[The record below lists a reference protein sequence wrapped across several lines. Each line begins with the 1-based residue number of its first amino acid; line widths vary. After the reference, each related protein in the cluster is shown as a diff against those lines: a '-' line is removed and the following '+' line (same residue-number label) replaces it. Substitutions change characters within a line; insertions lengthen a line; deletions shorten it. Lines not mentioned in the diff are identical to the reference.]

1 MIYNGVI
8 NFLKITRKNMSLKAA
23 LIRIA
28 IKLTPT
34 ILIIWVSNLILKGIA
49 RLLEFEFD
57 LENRKF
63 HVKTQL
69 YGEIDTIDVWVED
82 FMINTDGHS
91 YEFLIRQ
98 AHSDRPWLTN
108 ILALVVGKSWKIPVI
123 PELASHMGLFAEL
136 LKAPIHAQ
144 DTHSDPQLIVMDK

>member
-1 MIYNGVI
+1 
-8 NFLKITRKNMSLKAA
+8 MSLKSI
-23 LIRIA
+23 LIKIA

-34 ILIIWVSNLILKGIA
+34 IFIIWVSNLILKGIA

-82 FMINTDGHS
+82 FMINTDGTS
-91 YEFLIRQ
+91 YELLILK
-98 AHSDRPWLTN
+98 ANSDRLWLTN
-108 ILALVVGKSWKIPVI
+108 ILALIVGKSWKIPVI
-123 PELASHMGLFAEL
+123 PELAPHMTLIAEL
-136 LKAPIHAQ
+136 LNAPVHVKEAN
-144 DTHSDPQLIVMDK
+144 SEPQLIVIDKE

>member
-1 MIYNGVI
+1 
-8 NFLKITRKNMSLKAA
+8 MSLKSV
-23 LIRIA
+23 LIKIA

-34 ILIIWVSNLILKGIA
+34 VLIIWVSNLILKGIA

-82 FMINTDGHS
+82 FMINTDGQS
-91 YEFLIRQ
+91 YEFLIRK
-98 AHSDRPWLTN
+98 ANSDRLWLTN
-108 ILALVVGKSWKIPVI
+108 ILALIVGKSWKIPAI
-123 PELASHMGLFAEL
+123 PELAPYMGLFAEL
-136 LKAPIHAQ
+136 LQAPV
-144 DTHSDPQLIVMDK
+144 DVKNVDSEPQLIVIDRE

>member
-1 MIYNGVI
+1 
-8 NFLKITRKNMSLKAA
+8 MSLKSI
-23 LIRIA
+23 LIKIA

-34 ILIIWVSNLILKGIA
+34 IFIIWVSNLILKGIA

-82 FMINTDGHS
+82 FMINTDGTS
-91 YEFLIRQ
+91 YELLILK
-98 AHSDRPWLTN
+98 ANSDRLWLTN
-108 ILALVVGKSWKIPVI
+108 ILALIVGKSWKIPAI
-123 PELASHMGLFAEL
+123 PELAPHMTLIAEL
-136 LKAPIHAQ
+136 LNPPVHVKEAN
-144 DTHSDPQLIVMDK
+144 SEPQLIVIDKE

>member
-1 MIYNGVI
+1 
-8 NFLKITRKNMSLKAA
+8 MSLKSI
-23 LIRIA
+23 LIKIA

-57 LENRKF
+57 LDTRKF

-82 FMINTDGHS
+82 FMINTDGQS
-91 YEFLIRQ
+91 YEFLIRK
-98 AHSDRPWLTN
+98 ATSDRLWLNN
-108 ILALVVGKSWKIPVI
+108 ILALIVGKSWKIPVI
-123 PELASHMGLFAEL
+123 PELAPHIELFAEL
-136 LKAPIHAQ
+136 LKAPVHVKDAEA
-144 DTHSDPQLIVMDK
+144 PLIVTDEEI

>member
-1 MIYNGVI
+1 
-8 NFLKITRKNMSLKAA
+8 MSLKSI
-23 LIRIA
+23 LIKIA

-34 ILIIWVSNLILKGIA
+34 IFIIWVSNFILKGIA

-82 FMINTDGHS
+82 FMINTDGTS
-91 YEFLIRQ
+91 YELLILK
-98 AHSDRPWLTN
+98 ANSDRLWLTN
-108 ILALVVGKSWKIPVI
+108 ILALIVGKSWKIPVI
-123 PELASHMGLFAEL
+123 PELAPHMTLIAEL
-136 LKAPIHAQ
+136 LNAPVHVKE
-144 DTHSDPQLIVMDK
+144 DNSEPQLIVIDKE

>member
-1 MIYNGVI
+1 
-8 NFLKITRKNMSLKAA
+8 MSLKSI
-23 LIRIA
+23 LIKIA

-34 ILIIWVSNLILKGIA
+34 IFIIWVSNLILKGIA

-82 FMINTDGHS
+82 FMINTDGTS
-91 YEFLIRQ
+91 YELLILK
-98 AHSDRPWLTN
+98 ANSDRLWLTN
-108 ILALVVGKSWKIPVI
+108 ILALIVGKSWKIPVI
-123 PELASHMGLFAEL
+123 PELVPHMTLIAEL
-136 LKAPIHAQ
+136 LNPPVHVKEAN
-144 DTHSDPQLIVMDK
+144 SEPQLIVIDKE

>member
-1 MIYNGVI
+1 
-8 NFLKITRKNMSLKAA
+8 MSLKSI
-23 LIRIA
+23 LIKIA

-34 ILIIWVSNLILKGIA
+34 IFIIWVSNLILKGIA

-82 FMINTDGHS
+82 FMIKTDGTS
-91 YEFLIRQ
+91 YELLILK
-98 AHSDRPWLTN
+98 ANSDRLWLTN
-108 ILALVVGKSWKIPVI
+108 ILALIVGKSWKIPVI
-123 PELASHMGLFAEL
+123 PELAPHMTLIAEL
-136 LKAPIHAQ
+136 LNPPVHVKEAN
-144 DTHSDPQLIVMDK
+144 SEPQLIVIDKE

>member
-1 MIYNGVI
+1 
-8 NFLKITRKNMSLKAA
+8 MSLKSI
-23 LIRIA
+23 LIKIA

-34 ILIIWVSNLILKGIA
+34 IFIIWVSNLILKGIA

-82 FMINTDGHS
+82 FMIKTDGTS
-91 YEFLIRQ
+91 YELLILK
-98 AHSDRPWLTN
+98 ANSDRLWLTN
-108 ILALVVGKSWKIPVI
+108 ILALIVGKSWKIPAI
-123 PELASHMGLFAEL
+123 PELAPHMTLIAEL
-136 LKAPIHAQ
+136 LNPPVHVKEAN
-144 DTHSDPQLIVMDK
+144 SEPQLIVIDKE

>member
-1 MIYNGVI
+1 
-8 NFLKITRKNMSLKAA
+8 MSLKSI
-23 LIRIA
+23 LIKIA

-34 ILIIWVSNLILKGIA
+34 IFIIWVSNLILKGIA

-82 FMINTDGHS
+82 FMINTDGTS
-91 YEFLIRQ
+91 YELLILK
-98 AHSDRPWLTN
+98 ANSDRLWLTN
-108 ILALVVGKSWKIPVI
+108 ILALIVGKSWKIPVI
-123 PELASHMGLFAEL
+123 PELAPHMTLIAEL
-136 LKAPIHAQ
+136 LNAPVHVKK
-144 DTHSDPQLIVMDK
+144 DNSEPQLIVIDKE

>member
-1 MIYNGVI
+1 
-8 NFLKITRKNMSLKAA
+8 MSLKS
-23 LIRIA
+23 IFIKIA

-57 LENRKF
+57 LESRKF

-82 FMINTDGHS
+82 FMINTDGQS
-91 YEFLIRQ
+91 YEFLIRK
-98 AHSDRPWLTN
+98 ANSDRPWLTN
-108 ILALVVGKSWKIPVI
+108 ILALIVGKSWKIPVI
-123 PELASHMGLFAEL
+123 PELAPHVGLFAEL
-136 LKAPIHAQ
+136 LKAPVHEKDAN
-144 DTHSDPQLIVMDK
+144 SEPQLVVIDKE

>member
-1 MIYNGVI
+1 
-8 NFLKITRKNMSLKAA
+8 MSLKSI
-23 LIRIA
+23 LIKIA

-34 ILIIWVSNLILKGIA
+34 IFIIWVSNLILKGIA

-82 FMINTDGHS
+82 FMINTDGTS
-91 YEFLIRQ
+91 YELLILK
-98 AHSDRPWLTN
+98 ANSDRLWLTN
-108 ILALVVGKSWKIPVI
+108 ILALIVGKSWKIPVI
-123 PELASHMGLFAEL
+123 PELAPHMTLIAEL
-136 LKAPIHAQ
+136 LNAPVHVKE
-144 DTHSDPQLIVMDK
+144 DNSEPQLIVIDKE